1 MSFVAS
7 AAKRSVS
14 KGAGSSSVAPL
25 PGKTSPCDRRRLTGS
40 GKCAMLIFGSAL
52 SISESRLQMLI
63 KCHPCPRTF
72 VTHESGPYTA
82 AGGIYKASACVK
94 TNVALSRRPRSP
106 VDHDGEWRGA
116 TLLQLAD
123 EEKAPAVGRRR
134 IVGVVHIRI
143 REIEQRLRQS
153 RLERAAALH
162 VHRHQLPVSGAIE

>member
-82 AGGIYKASACVK
+82 AGGSFNPDLCAQQREAKAG
-94 TNVALSRRPRSP
+94 N
-106 VDHDGEWRGA
+106 
-116 TLLQLAD
+116 
-123 EEKAPAVGRRR
+123 
-134 IVGVVHIRI
+134 
-143 REIEQRLRQS
+143 EQS
-153 RLERAAALH
+153 T
-162 VHRHQLPVSGAIE
+162 G